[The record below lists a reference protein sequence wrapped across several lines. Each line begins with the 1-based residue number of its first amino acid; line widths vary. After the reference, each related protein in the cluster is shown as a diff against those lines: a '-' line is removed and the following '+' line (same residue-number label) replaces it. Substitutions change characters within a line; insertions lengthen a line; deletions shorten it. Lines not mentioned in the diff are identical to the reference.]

1 MTPSA
6 QNTWVVIG
14 MNERKLRK
22 LDSLFAFPGQ
32 PASALPA
39 QRRLAVIPH
48 GQIDPHPKHPFRPY
62 DSQSNPSLLESIR
75 TLGVLQPVLLQA
87 KPDGRY
93 TLLAGYKRLWCN
105 KEVGNQEILAL
116 VDEQIPDAAAELII
130 TQTNSTQCGLKD
142 FLPSELAYA
151 LKMELD
157 ALTELRRQL
166 KNHGEASGEIRLGN
180 KVFQMAHLE
189 KSRDSLAK
197 AYRLTPTAA
206 QRYLQLTSL
215 LPELLELVDRKELP
229 LRAAVPLSTLPAETQ
244 KTVFFFIQ
252 KGISISTEKALALK
266 REWEKAGFLSL
277 EQIQS
282 FLSRQVDAKRPSVSL
297 RSQLLAR
304 YFPRGQSKEEIQAT
318 IEKALELYFSLSR
331 D

>member
-22 LDSLFAFPGQ
+22 LDSLFASPGQ
-32 PASALPA
+32 PTPA
-39 QRRLAVIPH
+39 PPEQRRLAVIPH
-48 GQIDPHPKHPFRPY
+48 SQIDPHPKHPFRPY
-62 DSQSNPSLLESIR
+62 DAQSNPGLLESVR
-75 TLGVLQPVLLQA
+75 AMGVLQPVLLQA

-105 KEVGNQEILAL
+105 KEAGNREIPAL
-116 VDEQIPDAAAELII
+116 VDEQIPDAAAELIV
-130 TQTNSTQCGLKD
+130 TQTNSTQYGLKD

-166 KNHGEASGEIRLGN
+166 KDRGETGGEIRLGG

-215 LPELLELVDRKELP
+215 LPELLELVDRKELS
-229 LRAAVPLSTLPAETQ
+229 LRAAVPLSTLPAEAQ
-244 KTVFFFIQ
+244 EAIFFSIQ
-252 KGISISTEKALALK
+252 EGASVTIEKALVLK
-266 REWEKAGFLSL
+266 KEWEEEGSLSP
-277 EQIQS
+277 ERIQVLL
-282 FLSRQVDAKRPSVSL
+282 FRPAEAKRPSISL
-297 RSQLLAR
+297 GYRLLEQ
-304 YFPRGQSKEEIQAT
+304 YFPQGQSKEEIRGI
-318 IEKALELYFSLSR
+318 IEKALRLYFGQNK
-331 D
+331 